1 VHVALLGHQM
11 HASSRA
17 MHVSARPRDALR
29 VIPVPRAPA
38 CSVARIHRSHPFQV
52 NEPNFLVSFE
62 TTYSTSPMRNMI
74 LFTFLLGQ
82 TCLLVLMGN
91 ICKIYIILN
100 EISYI
105 LEKNSSHNRHYQKM
119 EYLW

>member
-1 VHVALLGHQM
+1 MHVALLGHQM

-38 CSVARIHRSHPFQV
+38 CSVARIHKSPIHRSHPFQV

-74 LFTFLLGQ
+74 LFTFLLCQ
-82 TCLLVLMGN
+82 TCLLVLMDKV
-91 ICKIYIILN
+91 CKIYIILN

-105 LEKNSSHNRHYQKM
+105 LEK
-119 EYLW
+119 